1 MCGNKRKLWQR
12 ISIQFR
18 KKRMADFEAF
28 YVDKFGGGIVDTRDI
43 AVLDLGGT
51 LQYWQSLNFEYA
63 DTARITLLNL
73 RKVEIPAGYDRFTSV
88 VGDATDL
95 SEYGDKQFDLVF
107 SNSVIEHVGDFEA
120 QKRMASEIH
129 RTGKHYYLQTPNRYF
144 FLEPHTFF
152 PLFQFL
158 PVRTKAFLHRHFRLG
173 NMAKAG
179 SDEAALEEAK
189 SIRLLTEKELQ
200 ALFPEAKIKKE
211 KFLFMT
217 KSFCLYS
224 N

>member
-1 MCGNKRKLWQR
+1 MRHF
-12 ISIQFR
+12 ISINFYGGYS
-18 KKRMADFEAF
+18 EAQ
-28 YVDKFGGGIVDTRDI
+28 DI
-43 AVLDLGGT
+43 TILDLGGT
-51 LQYWQSLNFEYA
+51 LQYWQSLNFAYA

-73 RKVEIPAGYDRFTSV
+73 QKAEIPAGYGRFTSV
-88 VGDATDL
+88 AGDATEL

-158 PVRTKAFLHRHFRLG
+158 PVRARAFLHRHFKLG
-173 NMAKAG
+173 VMPKAE
-179 SDEAALEEAK
+179 SDKAALEEAK
-189 SIRLLTEKELQ
+189 SIRLLTRKELEG
-200 ALFPEAKIKKE
+200 LFPDAKIKKE
-211 KFLFMT
+211 KFLFTT

-224 N
+224 D